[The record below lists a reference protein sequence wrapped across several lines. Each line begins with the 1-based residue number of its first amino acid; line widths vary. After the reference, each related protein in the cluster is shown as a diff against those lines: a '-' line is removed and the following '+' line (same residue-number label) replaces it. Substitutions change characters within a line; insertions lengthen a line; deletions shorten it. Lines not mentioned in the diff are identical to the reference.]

1 MGRLLLIL
9 AFLMVGHGIA
19 MAQKAKKT
27 DKVSQTRQGEELF
40 MDGMRADMLG
50 NTEKAIYFYEK
61 ALEVAPQSP
70 GIHYKLAEMQARQGR
85 YKDAQYY
92 AEKALDLDP
101 DNLFYLRLLAALY
114 SQNNEHEPAIKML
127 QRGLK
132 AHPQEADLYQLLTGE
147 YVQTGKNND
156 ALKVLERAEAELGPA
171 PELARERQQIYLKQ
185 DRLNDALKEAR
196 KLVAANPD
204 EPEYLLNLAE
214 LLISNNKVS
223 EAGKLLDENRSQ
235 LDGLA
240 GYAILQLQ
248 VATKNGDT
256 KAAKAYLLSAL
267 SNSEMDLDDK
277 LTYLSPYLKG
287 REDSAQVEEMLNAL
301 QSAHRDQ
308 AKVYF
313 LRGDY
318 EGGRSRF
325 PEARSAYLRGL
336 ALDKNNYTIWEQ
348 VARLDMELHQ
358 PDSLASHTDKALD
371 LFPNASVLWFYNG
384 WGHFMQK
391 ENSKAIRSFE
401 RARKLKPANPI
412 MEKEVYAMLGD
423 LYNTQK
429 EYSKSDDAYAQALK
443 LDSLDTHVLN
453 NYSYYLSV
461 REEKLD
467 LAASLGAKL
476 MSLAPDESTYQ
487 DTYGWVLFKKGDYAQ
502 ALKYLE
508 KACRPDAS
516 GVIWEHLGDA
526 LYKNGQPQKAVEV
539 WKQAQRR
546 GGELSPK
553 LQEKINQGR
562 YVE

>member
-1 MGRLLLIL
+1 MGRLLLVL
-9 AFLMVGHGIA
+9 ALAGLGVGSA
-19 MAQKAKKT
+19 WAQKPRKK
-27 DKVSQTRQGEELF
+27 DKESLARQGEEVF
-40 MDGMRADMLG
+40 MDGMRADILG

-61 ALEVAPQSP
+61 ALEDAPQSA

-92 AEKALDLDP
+92 AEKALGLEP

-114 SQNNEHEPAIKML
+114 SQNNEHEPAVKLL

-132 AHPQEADLYQLLTGE
+132 AHPEEIDLYQLLTGE
-147 YVQTGKNND
+147 YMQLGKND
-156 ALKVLERAEAELGPA
+156 EALKTLERAEKQMGSA

-185 DRLNDALKEAR
+185 NRLDDALKEAR

-214 LLISNNKVS
+214 LLISNNKTP
-223 EAGKLLDENRSQ
+223 EAGKLLDENRAQ
-235 LDGLA
+235 LDGLP

-248 VATKNGDT
+248 VTTKNGDA

-267 SNSEMDLDDK
+267 ANPEMELDDK
-277 LTYLSPYLKG
+277 LAYLAPYLTG
-287 REDSAQVEEMLNAL
+287 REDSTQVEEMLAAL

-318 EGGRSRF
+318 EGSRSRF
-325 PEARSAYLRGL
+325 PVARTAYLRGL
-336 ALDKNNYTIWEQ
+336 ALDKNNYTVWEQ
-348 VARLDMELHQ
+348 VVRLDMELHQ
-358 PDSLASHTDKALD
+358 SDSLIIHSDQALE
-371 LFPNASVLWFYNG
+371 LFPNAAVLWFYNG
-384 WGHFMQK
+384 WGHFLQK
-391 ENSKAIRSFE
+391 ENAKAIRSFE
-401 RARKLKPANPI
+401 RTRKLKPADGV
-412 MEKEVYAMLGD
+412 MEKEVYAILGD

-429 EYSKSDDAYAQALK
+429 EYAKSDDAYAQALK

-476 MSLAPDESTYQ
+476 MILAPDESTYQ
-487 DTYGWVLFKKGDYAQ
+487 DTYGWVLFKKGDYAL

-516 GVIWEHLGDA
+516 GVIWEHFGDA
-526 LYKNGQPQKAVEV
+526 LFKNGQTQKAVDV

-546 GGELSPK
+546 GGDVSPK